1 MIKHPF
7 VKQRSEAPP
16 VTVAVTMAWR
26 RWAGRAGR
34 VSEMRVLS
42 VTAVLFI
49 IPVGRFGSLTQR
61 QVMRYWTAPACWMS
75 DSFDVLNVTSSPRTG
90 AYSGCPL
97 FHLKEPFGTQ
107 TFVYWL
113 PKAKRW
119 STPSS
124 PSICNLKILVQKL
137 WPQKCSAAESSL
149 LMAFDHFRR
158 PNLWQND
165 EFGQRAELMAAIRG
179 DFASQSWL
187 SQLGAIYLV
196 SPC

>member
-34 VSEMRVLS
+34 VSETRVLS

-107 TFVYWL
+107 TFVYWFV
-113 PKAKRW
+113 PVK
-119 STPSS
+119 SQTD
-124 PSICNLKILVQKL
+124 CQKL
-137 WPQKCSAAESSL
+137 KDGALPVYHP
-149 LMAFDHFRR
+149 F
-158 PNLWQND
+158 
-165 EFGQRAELMAAIRG
+165 AIWKYWCRNCG
-179 DFASQSWL
+179 HRNAL
-187 SQLGAIYLV
+187 PLNPLR
-196 SPC
+196 